1 MTWCITDSSCI
12 QLLSNNKI
20 EWNFKHVNIVTIH
33 LKGTDCSFKHYT
45 ELYGSFNAAS
55 CLVLGPIK
63 PHGSLALHI
72 SGTPLS
78 ALRPRSG
85 PWPAQRSLRESRK
98 TEGPSSLSSAQS
110 TAHYKVRGTRL
121 TCLIAVFGINKCVM
135 AQSTRNFIT
144 SLANAYWRKEGQ
156 MVENSHKI
164 FYYMSAKSH

>member
-1 MTWCITDSSCI
+1 MTWCIIDSSWI

-20 EWNFKHVNIVTIH
+20 EWNVNHVNIVTIN
-33 LKGTDCSFKHYT
+33 LKGKDCSFKHYT

-63 PHGSLALHI
+63 PHGSLPAHLGHTPECAAAQVRTVASPEEPQRI
-72 SGTPLS
+72 SQP
-78 ALRPRSG
+78 
-85 PWPAQRSLRESRK
+85 
-98 TEGPSSLSSAQS
+98 EGPSSLSSAQS
-110 TAHYKVRGTRL
+110 TAPYTVHVTRL
-121 TCLIAVFGINKCVM
+121 MCLIAVFGINKCVM